1 MSWDST
7 NWQPHRSLMLD
18 AGDPLRA
25 TTFARCRSR
34 ARGGW
39 TPSIARSGPAASSTA
54 GGRCRWDTDS
64 CVDASKR
71 CIGPLASAVRSSCTP
86 GTSRSRKAT

>member
-1 MSWDST
+1 
-7 NWQPHRSLMLD
+7 MLD

-39 TPSIARSGPAASSTA
+39 TPCGIDRPISPGGVYGPSSHKVCRTAAHYLGALDTTLPAAS
-54 GGRCRWDTDS
+54 C
-64 CVDASKR
+64 
-71 CIGPLASAVRSSCTP
+71 
-86 GTSRSRKAT
+86 